1 MFDMCLKYILLKIC
15 SRLLEPQKV
24 AQTLPNTIGNGLLF
38 SEETPFDSCKRPLS
52 LCILGGRLREVPTVL
67 TYDLFPSPSFWL
79 NDFSSYAG
87 YVVMKPLMVKFNT
100 GEVIQ
105 LQFCEQKHFLL
116 PFISVQRPLTIYAVD
131 KLFSVVIDQFSFL
144 NHE

>member
-1 MFDMCLKYILLKIC
+1 
-15 SRLLEPQKV
+15 
-24 AQTLPNTIGNGLLF
+24 
-38 SEETPFDSCKRPLS
+38 
-52 LCILGGRLREVPTVL
+52 
-67 TYDLFPSPSFWL
+67 
-79 NDFSSYAG
+79 
-87 YVVMKPLMVKFNT
+87 MKPLMDKFNT

>member
-1 MFDMCLKYILLKIC
+1 
-15 SRLLEPQKV
+15 
-24 AQTLPNTIGNGLLF
+24 
-38 SEETPFDSCKRPLS
+38 
-52 LCILGGRLREVPTVL
+52 
-67 TYDLFPSPSFWL
+67 
-79 NDFSSYAG
+79 
-87 YVVMKPLMVKFNT
+87 MKPLMVKFNT

-105 LQFCEQKHFLL
+105 LQFCEQNHFLL